1 MQQLWVY
8 RLVEVCILVKENNI
22 MRKIS
27 FTILFVW
34 VALQQIC
41 AQNFDD
47 KLVSFQEMVLPRYG
61 IYFSK
66 AGLTGNSQLLLL
78 ATEQYRSLSIN
89 FKKTMM
95 DTLVGNWQESLVLV
109 KYDTKSELWGWN
121 SETGKALQIDLWDLN
136 AQNIIKSSSSAPVV
150 TKTGLHPWFVYVGG
164 QGVLDSD
171 HNLNVALNTR
181 VGFFLLLNRWDLAW
195 TFSLG
200 VLGNVDST
208 ASSNSQLGT
217 GLMSKFYFPIKK
229 LKLSPNVGFD
239 VQGVTYINPE
249 GGSSTAT
256 NRALLAGVSWY
267 VGHGSFD
274 LGFRISKE
282 FSATIGYTIMPKFG
296 KSKTK

>member
-1 MQQLWVY
+1 MLLPWVF
-8 RLVEVCILVKENNI
+8 RLVAVCILVKESNI

-27 FTILFVW
+27 FTILIFW

-47 KLVSFQEMVLPRYG
+47 KLASFQEKVLPQYTT
-61 IYFSK
+61 YFSK
-66 AGLTGNSQLLLL
+66 AGLTGNGQLLLP
-78 ATEQYRSLSIN
+78 ATDQYRLLSMN
-89 FKKTMM
+89 SKKNMM
-95 DTLVGNWQESLVLV
+95 DTLVSNWRESLVLV

-121 SETGKALQIDLWDLN
+121 IETGKVLQIDLWDIN
-136 AQNIIKSSSSAPVV
+136 APNIIKSNSSAPAV

-208 ASSNSQLGT
+208 TSSNSQLGT

-229 LKLSPNVGFD
+229 LRLSPNVGFD
-239 VQGVTYINPE
+239 LQGVTYINPE

-267 VGHGSFD
+267 VGHGSLD

-282 FSATIGYTIMPKFG
+282 FSTTIGYTLMPKFG